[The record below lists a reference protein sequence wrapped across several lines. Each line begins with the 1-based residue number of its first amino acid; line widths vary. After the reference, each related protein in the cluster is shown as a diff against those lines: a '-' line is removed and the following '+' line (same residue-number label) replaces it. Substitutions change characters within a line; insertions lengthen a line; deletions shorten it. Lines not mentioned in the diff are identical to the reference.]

1 MCVYSCVYLHT
12 YIHMHPYIYIYIYT
26 YINTYLQGFAPCC
39 RPLLLGVSF
48 DPLPR
53 SKGGLALCQA
63 PDHLRS
69 PIEQV
74 LSFN

>member
-1 MCVYSCVYLHT
+1 
-12 YIHMHPYIYIYIYT
+12 MHPYIYIYT

-53 SKGGLALCQA
+53 SKGGLSLFQA

-74 LSFN
+74 

>member
-1 MCVYSCVYLHT
+1 MYICIYIYT

-39 RPLLLGVSF
+39 RPLLLGVSC

-53 SKGGLALCQA
+53 SKGGLSLFQA

-74 LSFN
+74 